1 MKKKEKIIVITTSV
15 LIILLVIGC
24 VSIGNFFVDYT
35 IARPAGGYP
44 EDDPLSP
51 QSIESETELTNVAIN
66 DINIANLKRDFP
78 PIEETITSIDGLN
91 LCANVY
97 EQNSDNWAI
106 LLHGYQ
112 SSSKGVE
119 DLAVE
124 YFNRGFN
131 VITPDLRAH
140 GKSDGEYITMGLHDS
155 EDIVLWAEYIVNKNV
170 NSKIVLHGESMG
182 AATVLLASG
191 SPNLPQNVV
200 ATIEDSGYTNGYQMM
215 VEQLDYCFGLPQFPV
230 MSLANM
236 MCKVRAGYDMK
247 DVDVLKAIENSTIP
261 ILFMHGEQDIFVLPY
276 MQTILYDA
284 YQGPKDI
291 IVFPDADHTASN
303 KLNPDI
309 YYPKVFTFLNEF
321 ADFSIE
327 V

>member
-1 MKKKEKIIVITTSV
+1 MKKKQKNILIALSV
-15 LIILLVIGC
+15 LITVLVISG
-24 VSIGNFFVDYT
+24 IGVGNYFVDYT

-51 QSIESETELTNVAIN
+51 PSVESEIELANVAIN
-66 DINIANLKRDFP
+66 DINIANLKRDYP
-78 PIEETITSIDGLN
+78 PYEENIKSNDGLN
-91 LCANVY
+91 LWANVY
-97 EQNSDNWAI
+97 EQNSDNWVI
-106 LLHGYQ
+106 LVHGYQ

-124 YFNRGFN
+124 YFNRGFS

-140 GKSDGEYITMGLHDS
+140 GNSDGDYITMGLHDS
-155 EDIVLWAEYIVNKNV
+155 KDIVLWAEYIVNKNT
-170 NSKIVLHGESMG
+170 NAKIVLHGESMG
-182 AATVLLASG
+182 AATVLLATG
-191 SPNLPQNVV
+191 EPNLPQNVV

-215 VEQLDYCFGLPQFPV
+215 VEQLEYRFGLPQFPV
-230 MSLANM
+230 MNLANM

-247 DVDVLKAIENSTIP
+247 DVDVLKAIENATIP

-276 MQTILYDA
+276 MQTVLYDA

-303 KLNPDI
+303 KLNPEI

-321 ADFSIE
+321 ADFS
-327 V
+327 VVV